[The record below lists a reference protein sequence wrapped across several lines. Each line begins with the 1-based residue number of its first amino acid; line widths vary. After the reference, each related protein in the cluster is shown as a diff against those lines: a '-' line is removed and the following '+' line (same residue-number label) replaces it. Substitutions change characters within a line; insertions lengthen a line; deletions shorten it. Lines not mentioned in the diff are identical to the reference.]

1 MSDDVISEKIDPA
14 MMHLQSINS
23 IVNAGDNKPPQKLSS
38 LRYLLTYIKPY
49 RAYWLGALFALIIT
63 SAISLLMGQGIKLVI
78 DVGFGQ
84 DSMQL
89 LNQSLLVLVVLALIM
104 AAGTFTRFYLVS
116 WLGERVSADIRTA
129 VFNHLTHLH
138 PSFFETNRSG
148 EITSRLTTDTTL
160 LQTIIGSSVSMALR
174 SSLTTLGG
182 LVMLF
187 VTNAFLVFKVIWV
200 VPLVILPMILF
211 GKRVKKLSR
220 DSQDSIADV
229 GSYAGEIIQNIK
241 TVQSYTQEPQERI
254 AFARHVERAFMF
266 AKLRI
271 KHRAF
276 LIASV
281 IMMVFLALAVMLW
294 FGGRDVILGVMTA
307 GDLAAFIFYAML
319 VAMGVATIS
328 EVFSDLLRAAGATER
343 LIELLAVDSLIKQG
357 GNELKV
363 EALKAETLKAE
374 LSFRQVNFCY
384 PSRPDQPALIDFSLQ
399 LPEGKVIALVGPSGA
414 GKSTVFE
421 LLQRFYD
428 PQSGQVVLGGADV
441 SQLDPQ
447 FLRRQMAVV
456 AQQPVLFTND
466 VATNIRYGKPE
477 ASDAEVVAAAKAA
490 HADEFITRLP
500 QGYQSFLGEQG
511 VRLSGGQKQR
521 IAIARAVLKNPRIL
535 MLDEATSALDTESE
549 FHVQRALA
557 ALMQGR
563 TTVIIAH
570 RLSTI
575 LHADSI
581 AVMDQGRLVAEG
593 DHSSLLKSSPLYAK
607 LARYQFSE
615 Q

>member
-1 MSDDVISEKIDPA
+1 MPDNNSTNSAAVSMAASIDKVEVDSSFEQ
-14 MMHLQSINS
+14 L
-23 IVNAGDNKPPQKLSS
+23 KPSQKLSS
-38 LRYLLTYIKPY
+38 LRYLITYLTPY
-49 RAYWLGALFALIIT
+49 KIYCLGALLALIVT
-63 SAISLLMGQGIKLVI
+63 SGISLLMGQGLKFVI
-78 DVGFGQ
+78 DAGFGQ
-84 DSMQL
+84 NSLEL
-89 LNQSLLVLVVLALIM
+89 LNQSLVILVVLAVVM

-116 WLGERVSADIRTA
+116 WLGERVSADIRA
-129 VFNHLTHLH
+129 DVFNHLTSLH
-138 PSFFETNRSG
+138 PSYFETNRSG

-174 SSLTTLGG
+174 STLTTLGG
-182 LVMLF
+182 LIMLF
-187 VTNAFLVFKVIWV
+187 VTNALLVFKVIWV
-200 VPLVILPMILF
+200 VPLVILPMSLF
-211 GKRVKKLSR
+211 GKRVKRLSR

-241 TVQSYTQEPQERI
+241 TVQSYTQEQQEKV
-254 AFARHVERAFMF
+254 AFSRQVERAFIF
-266 AKLRI
+266 ARRRI

-294 FGGRDVILGVMTA
+294 FGGRDVINGVMTA
-307 GDLAAFIFYAML
+307 GELAAFIFYAML

-343 LIELLAVDSLIKQG
+343 LIEILAVESLIDQQSDDVTG
-357 GNELKV
+357 P
-363 EALKAETLKAE
+363 LKAE
-374 LSFRQVNFCY
+374 LTFNKVNFYY
-384 PSRPDQPALIDFSLQ
+384 PSRPKQPALVDFSLQ

-428 PQSGQVVLGGADV
+428 PQAGQVLLDGVNI
-441 SQLDPQ
+441 SRLDPQ
-447 FLRRQMAVV
+447 VLRQQMAVV
-456 AQQPVLFTND
+456 SQQPVLFTND
-466 VATNIRYGKPE
+466 VASNIRYGKPA
-477 ASDAEVVAAAKAA
+477 ASDDELIAAAKAA
-490 HADEFITRLP
+490 YAHEFIARLP
-500 QGYQSFLGEQG
+500 QGYESFLGEQG

-521 IAIARAVLKNPRIL
+521 IAIARAVLKDPRIL

-549 FHVQRALA
+549 YHVQQALT

-581 AVMDQGRLVAEG
+581 AVMDQGRLVAQG
-593 DHSSLLKSSPLYAK
+593 DHASLLKSSPLYAK

-615 Q
+615 

>member
-1 MSDDVISEKIDPA
+1 MPDNNSTNSAAVSMVASIDKA
-14 MMHLQSINS
+14 EADSSFEQR
-23 IVNAGDNKPPQKLSS
+23 KPSQKLSS
-38 LRYLLTYIKPY
+38 LRYLITYLTPY
-49 RAYWLGALFALIIT
+49 KIYCLGALLALIVT
-63 SAISLLMGQGIKLVI
+63 SGISLLMGQGLKFVI
-78 DVGFGQ
+78 DAGFGQ
-84 DSMQL
+84 NSLEL
-89 LNQSLLVLVVLALIM
+89 LNQSLVILVVLAIVM

-116 WLGERVSADIRTA
+116 WLGERVSADIRSD
-129 VFNHLTHLH
+129 VFNHLTSLH
-138 PSFFETNRSG
+138 PSYFETNRSG

-174 SSLTTLGG
+174 STLTTLGG
-182 LVMLF
+182 MIMLF
-187 VTNAFLVFKVIWV
+187 VTNALLVIKVIWV
-200 VPLVILPMILF
+200 VPLVILPMSLF

-229 GSYAGEIIQNIK
+229 GSYSGEIIQNIK
-241 TVQSYTQEPQERI
+241 TVQSYTQEQQEKV
-254 AFARHVERAFMF
+254 AFSGQVERAFMF
-266 AKLRI
+266 ARRRI

-294 FGGRDVILGVMTA
+294 FGGRDVINGAMTA
-307 GDLAAFIFYAML
+307 GELAAFIFYAML

-343 LIELLAVDSLIKQG
+343 LIEILAVESLIDKQG
-357 GNELKV
+357 DDDITGS
-363 EALKAETLKAE
+363 LKAE
-374 LSFRQVNFCY
+374 LAFNKVSFYY
-384 PSRPDQPALIDFSLQ
+384 PSRPKQPALVDFSLR

-428 PQSGQVVLGGADV
+428 PQAGQVLLDGINI
-441 SQLDPQ
+441 SRFDPQ
-447 FLRRQMAVV
+447 VLRQQMAVV
-456 AQQPVLFTND
+456 SQQPVLFTND
-466 VATNIRYGKPE
+466 VASNIRYGKPA
-477 ASDAEVVAAAKAA
+477 ASDDELIAAAKAA
-490 HADEFITRLP
+490 YAHEFIARLP
-500 QGYQSFLGEQG
+500 QGYESFLGEQG

-521 IAIARAVLKNPRIL
+521 IAIARAVLKDPRIL

-549 FHVQRALA
+549 YHVQQALT

-581 AVMDQGRLVAEG
+581 AVMDQGRLVAQG
-593 DHSSLLKSSPLYAK
+593 DHAGLLKSSPLYAK
-607 LARYQFSE
+607 LARHQFSE
-615 Q
+615 E

>member
-1 MSDDVISEKIDPA
+1 MPDNNSTNNAAV
-14 MMHLQSINS
+14 SIAAS
-23 IVNAGDNKPPQKLSS
+23 VDKAEVHSSFEQLKPSQKLSS
-38 LRYLLTYIKPY
+38 LRYLITYLTPY
-49 RAYWLGALFALIIT
+49 KIYCLGALLALIVT
-63 SAISLLMGQGIKLVI
+63 SGISLLMGQGLKFVI
-78 DVGFGQ
+78 DAGFGQ
-84 DSMQL
+84 NSLEL
-89 LNQSLLVLVVLALIM
+89 LNQSLVILVVLAVVM

-116 WLGERVSADIRTA
+116 WLGERVSADIRA
-129 VFNHLTHLH
+129 DVFNHLTSLH
-138 PSFFETNRSG
+138 PSYFETNRSG

-174 SSLTTLGG
+174 STLTTLGG
-182 LVMLF
+182 LIMLF
-187 VTNAFLVFKVIWV
+187 VTNALLVFKVIWV
-200 VPLVILPMILF
+200 VPLVILPMSLF
-211 GKRVKKLSR
+211 GKRVKRLSR

-229 GSYAGEIIQNIK
+229 GSYAGEIIQNMK
-241 TVQSYTQEPQERI
+241 TVQSYTQEQQEKK
-254 AFARHVERAFMF
+254 AFSRQVERAFIF
-266 AKLRI
+266 ARRRI

-294 FGGRDVILGVMTA
+294 FGGRDVINGVMTA
-307 GDLAAFIFYAML
+307 GELAAFIFYAML

-343 LIELLAVDSLIKQG
+343 LIEILAVESLIDQQSDDDITG
-357 GNELKV
+357 P
-363 EALKAETLKAE
+363 LKAE
-374 LSFRQVNFCY
+374 LAFNKVSFYY
-384 PSRPDQPALIDFSLQ
+384 PSRPKQPALVDFSLR
-399 LPEGKVIALVGPSGA
+399 LSEGKVIALVGPSGA

-428 PQSGQVVLGGADV
+428 PQAGQVLLDGVNI
-441 SQLDPQ
+441 SRLDPKV
-447 FLRRQMAVV
+447 LRQQMAVV
-456 AQQPVLFTND
+456 SQQTVLFTND
-466 VATNIRYGKPE
+466 VASNIRYGKPS
-477 ASDAEVVAAAKAA
+477 ASDDELIAAAKAA
-490 HADEFITRLP
+490 YAHEFIARLP
-500 QGYQSFLGEQG
+500 QGYESFLGEQG

-521 IAIARAVLKNPRIL
+521 IAIARAVLKDPRIL

-549 FHVQRALA
+549 YHVQQALM

-581 AVMDQGRLVAEG
+581 AVMDQGRLVAQG
-593 DHSSLLKSSPLYAK
+593 DHASLLKSSPLYAK

-615 Q
+615 

>member
-1 MSDDVISEKIDPA
+1 MPDNNDTDSAAVSVVASIDKA
-14 MMHLQSINS
+14 EDESSFEQL
-23 IVNAGDNKPPQKLSS
+23 KPSQRLSS
-38 LRYLLTYIKPY
+38 LRYLITYLTPY
-49 RAYWLGALFALIIT
+49 KIYCLGALLALIVT
-63 SAISLLMGQGIKLVI
+63 SGISLLMGQGLKFVI
-78 DVGFGQ
+78 DAGFGQ
-84 DSMQL
+84 NSLEL
-89 LNQSLLVLVVLALIM
+89 LNQSLVILVVLAVVM

-116 WLGERVSADIRTA
+116 WLGERVSADIRA
-129 VFNHLTHLH
+129 DVFNHLTSLH
-138 PSFFETNRSG
+138 PSYFETNRSG

-160 LQTIIGSSVSMALR
+160 LQTIIGSSVSMTLR
-174 SSLTTLGG
+174 STLTTLGG
-182 LVMLF
+182 LIMLL
-187 VTNAFLVFKVIWV
+187 VTNALLFFKVIWV
-200 VPLVILPMILF
+200 VPLVILPMSLF
-211 GKRVKKLSR
+211 GKRVKRLSR

-241 TVQSYTQEPQERI
+241 TVQSYTQEKQEKV
-254 AFARHVERAFMF
+254 AFSRQVERAFIF
-266 AKLRI
+266 ARRRI

-294 FGGRDVILGVMTA
+294 FGGRDVINGVMTA
-307 GDLAAFIFYAML
+307 GELAAFIFYAML

-343 LIELLAVDSLIKQG
+343 LIEILAVESLIDQQSEDHIAG
-357 GNELKV
+357 P
-363 EALKAETLKAE
+363 LKAE
-374 LSFRQVNFCY
+374 LAFDKVNFYY
-384 PSRPDQPALIDFSLQ
+384 PSRPKQPALVDFSLR
-399 LPEGKVIALVGPSGA
+399 LPQGKVIALVGPSGA

-428 PQSGQVVLGGADV
+428 PQAGQVLFDGVNI
-441 SQLDPQ
+441 SRLDPQ
-447 FLRRQMAVV
+447 VLRQQMAVV
-456 AQQPVLFTND
+456 SQQPVLFTND
-466 VATNIRYGKPE
+466 VASNIRYGKPT
-477 ASDAEVVAAAKAA
+477 ASDDEIIAAAKAA
-490 HADEFITRLP
+490 DAHEFIARLP
-500 QGYQSFLGEQG
+500 HGYESFLGEQG

-521 IAIARAVLKNPRIL
+521 IAIARAVLKDPRIL

-549 FHVQRALA
+549 YHVQQALT

-581 AVMDQGRLVAEG
+581 AVMDQGRLVAQG
-593 DHSSLLKSSPLYAK
+593 DHASLLKSSPLYAK

-615 Q
+615 

>member
-1 MSDDVISEKIDPA
+1 MPDNNSTNSAAVSMAASIDKA
-14 MMHLQSINS
+14 EVDSSFEQL
-23 IVNAGDNKPPQKLSS
+23 KPSQKLSS
-38 LRYLLTYIKPY
+38 LRYLITYLTPY
-49 RAYWLGALFALIIT
+49 KIYCLGALLALIVT
-63 SAISLLMGQGIKLVI
+63 SGISLLMGQGLKFVI
-78 DVGFGQ
+78 DAGFGQ
-84 DSMQL
+84 NSLEL
-89 LNQSLLVLVVLALIM
+89 LNQSLVILVVLAVVM

-116 WLGERVSADIRTA
+116 WLGERVSADIRA
-129 VFNHLTHLH
+129 DVFNHLTSLH
-138 PSFFETNRSG
+138 PSYFETNRSG

-174 SSLTTLGG
+174 STLTTLGG
-182 LVMLF
+182 LIMLF
-187 VTNAFLVFKVIWV
+187 VTNALLVFKVIWV
-200 VPLVILPMILF
+200 VPLVILPMSLF
-211 GKRVKKLSR
+211 GKRVKRLSR

-241 TVQSYTQEPQERI
+241 TVQSYTQEQQEKV
-254 AFARHVERAFMF
+254 AFSRQVERAFIF
-266 AKLRI
+266 ARRRI

-294 FGGRDVILGVMTA
+294 FGGRDVINGVMTA
-307 GDLAAFIFYAML
+307 GELAAFIFYAML

-343 LIELLAVDSLIKQG
+343 LIEILAVESLIDQQSDDDITG
-357 GNELKV
+357 P
-363 EALKAETLKAE
+363 LKAE
-374 LSFRQVNFCY
+374 LAFNKVNFYY
-384 PSRPDQPALIDFSLQ
+384 PSRPKQPALVDFSLR

-428 PQSGQVVLGGADV
+428 PQAGQVLLDGVNI
-441 SQLDPQ
+441 SRLDPQ
-447 FLRRQMAVV
+447 VLRQQMAVV
-456 AQQPVLFTND
+456 SQQPVLFTND
-466 VATNIRYGKPE
+466 VASNIRYGKPA
-477 ASDAEVVAAAKAA
+477 ASDDELIAAAKAA
-490 HADEFITRLP
+490 YAHEFIARLP
-500 QGYQSFLGEQG
+500 QGYESFLGEQG

-521 IAIARAVLKNPRIL
+521 IAIARAVLKDPRIL

-549 FHVQRALA
+549 YHVQQALT

-581 AVMDQGRLVAEG
+581 AVMDQGRLVAQG
-593 DHSSLLKSSPLYAK
+593 DHASLLKSSPLYAK

-615 Q
+615 

>member
-1 MSDDVISEKIDPA
+1 MPDNNSTNSAAVSMAASIDKA
-14 MMHLQSINS
+14 EVDSSFEQL
-23 IVNAGDNKPPQKLSS
+23 KPSQKLSS
-38 LRYLLTYIKPY
+38 LRYLITYLTPY
-49 RAYWLGALFALIIT
+49 KIYCLGALLALIVT
-63 SAISLLMGQGIKLVI
+63 SGISLLMGQGLKFVI
-78 DVGFGQ
+78 DAGFGQ
-84 DSMQL
+84 NSLEL
-89 LNQSLLVLVVLALIM
+89 LNQSLVILVVLAVVM

-116 WLGERVSADIRTA
+116 WLGERVSADIRA
-129 VFNHLTHLH
+129 DVFNHLTSLH
-138 PSFFETNRSG
+138 PSYFETNRSG

-174 SSLTTLGG
+174 STLTTLGG
-182 LVMLF
+182 LIMLF
-187 VTNAFLVFKVIWV
+187 VTNALLVFKVIWV
-200 VPLVILPMILF
+200 VPLVILPMSLF
-211 GKRVKKLSR
+211 GKRVKRLSR

-241 TVQSYTQEPQERI
+241 TVQSYTQEQQEKV
-254 AFARHVERAFMF
+254 AFSRQVERAFIF
-266 AKLRI
+266 ARRRI

-294 FGGRDVILGVMTA
+294 FGGRDVINGVMTA
-307 GDLAAFIFYAML
+307 GELAAFIFYAML

-343 LIELLAVDSLIKQG
+343 LIEILAVESLIDQQSDDDISG
-357 GNELKV
+357 P
-363 EALKAETLKAE
+363 LKAE
-374 LSFRQVNFCY
+374 LAFNKVNFYY
-384 PSRPDQPALIDFSLQ
+384 PSRPKQPALVDFSLQ

-428 PQSGQVVLGGADV
+428 PQAGQVLLDGVNI
-441 SQLDPQ
+441 SRLDPQ
-447 FLRRQMAVV
+447 VLRQQMAVV
-456 AQQPVLFTND
+456 SQQPVLFTND
-466 VATNIRYGKPE
+466 VASNIRYGKPA
-477 ASDAEVVAAAKAA
+477 ASDDELIAAAKAA
-490 HADEFITRLP
+490 YAHEFIVRLP
-500 QGYQSFLGEQG
+500 QGYESFLGEQG

-521 IAIARAVLKNPRIL
+521 IAIARAVLKDPRIL

-549 FHVQRALA
+549 YHVQQALT

-581 AVMDQGRLVAEG
+581 AVMDQGRLVAQG
-593 DHSSLLKSSPLYAK
+593 DHASLLKSSPLYAK

-615 Q
+615 

>member
-1 MSDDVISEKIDPA
+1 MPDNNSTNSAAVSMAASID
-14 MMHLQSINS
+14 
-23 IVNAGDNKPPQKLSS
+23 NAEVDSSFEQLKPSQKLSS
-38 LRYLLTYIKPY
+38 LRYLITYLTPY
-49 RAYWLGALFALIIT
+49 KIYCLGALLALIVT
-63 SAISLLMGQGIKLVI
+63 SGISLLMGQGLKFVI
-78 DVGFGQ
+78 DAGFGQ
-84 DSMQL
+84 NSLEL
-89 LNQSLLVLVVLALIM
+89 LNQSLVILVVLAVVM

-116 WLGERVSADIRTA
+116 WLGERVSADIRA
-129 VFNHLTHLH
+129 DVFNHLTSLH
-138 PSFFETNRSG
+138 PSYFETNRSG

-174 SSLTTLGG
+174 STLTTLGG
-182 LVMLF
+182 LIMLF
-187 VTNAFLVFKVIWV
+187 VTNALLVFKVIWV
-200 VPLVILPMILF
+200 VPLVILPMSLF
-211 GKRVKKLSR
+211 GKRVKRLSR

-241 TVQSYTQEPQERI
+241 TVQSYTQEQQEKV
-254 AFARHVERAFMF
+254 AFSRQVERAFIF
-266 AKLRI
+266 ARRRI

-294 FGGRDVILGVMTA
+294 FGGRDVINGVMTA
-307 GDLAAFIFYAML
+307 GELAAFIFYAML

-343 LIELLAVDSLIKQG
+343 LIEILAVESLIDQQSDDDITG
-357 GNELKV
+357 P
-363 EALKAETLKAE
+363 LKAE
-374 LSFRQVNFCY
+374 LAFNKVNFYY
-384 PSRPDQPALIDFSLQ
+384 PSRPKQPALVDFSLR

-428 PQSGQVVLGGADV
+428 PQAGQVLLDGVNI
-441 SQLDPQ
+441 SRLDPQ
-447 FLRRQMAVV
+447 VLRQQMAVV
-456 AQQPVLFTND
+456 SQQPVLFTND
-466 VATNIRYGKPE
+466 VASNIRYGKPA
-477 ASDAEVVAAAKAA
+477 ASDDELIAAAKAA
-490 HADEFITRLP
+490 YAHEFIARLP
-500 QGYQSFLGEQG
+500 QGYESFLGEQG

-521 IAIARAVLKNPRIL
+521 IAIARAVLKDPRIL

-549 FHVQRALA
+549 YHVQQALT

-581 AVMDQGRLVAEG
+581 AVMDQGRLVAQG
-593 DHSSLLKSSPLYAK
+593 DHASLLKSSPLYAK

-615 Q
+615 

>member
-1 MSDDVISEKIDPA
+1 MPDNNSTNSATVSMAASIDKA
-14 MMHLQSINS
+14 EVDSSFEQL
-23 IVNAGDNKPPQKLSS
+23 KPSQRLSS
-38 LRYLLTYIKPY
+38 LRYLITYLTPY
-49 RAYWLGALFALIIT
+49 KIYCLGALLALIVT
-63 SAISLLMGQGIKLVI
+63 SGISLLMGQGLKFVI
-78 DVGFGQ
+78 DAGFGQ
-84 DSMQL
+84 NSLEL
-89 LNQSLLVLVVLALIM
+89 LNQSLVILVVLAVVM

-116 WLGERVSADIRTA
+116 WLGERVSADIRA
-129 VFNHLTHLH
+129 DVFNHLTSLH
-138 PSFFETNRSG
+138 PSYFETNRSG

-174 SSLTTLGG
+174 STLTTLGG
-182 LVMLF
+182 LIMLF
-187 VTNAFLVFKVIWV
+187 VTNALLVFKVIWV
-200 VPLVILPMILF
+200 VPLVILPMSLF
-211 GKRVKKLSR
+211 GKRVKRLSR

-241 TVQSYTQEPQERI
+241 TVQSYTQEQQEKV
-254 AFARHVERAFMF
+254 AFSGQVERAFIF
-266 AKLRI
+266 ARRRI

-294 FGGRDVILGVMTA
+294 FGGRDVINGVMTA
-307 GDLAAFIFYAML
+307 GELAAFIFYAML

-343 LIELLAVDSLIKQG
+343 LIEILAVESLIDQQSDDDITG
-357 GNELKV
+357 P
-363 EALKAETLKAE
+363 LKAE
-374 LSFRQVNFCY
+374 LAFNKVNFYY
-384 PSRPDQPALIDFSLQ
+384 PSRPKQPALVDFSLR

-428 PQSGQVVLGGADV
+428 PQAGQVLLDGVNI
-441 SQLDPQ
+441 SRLDPQ
-447 FLRRQMAVV
+447 VLRQQMAVV
-456 AQQPVLFTND
+456 SQQPVLFTND
-466 VATNIRYGKPE
+466 VASNIRYGKPA
-477 ASDAEVVAAAKAA
+477 ASDDELIAAAKAA
-490 HADEFITRLP
+490 YAHEFIARLP
-500 QGYQSFLGEQG
+500 QGYESFLGEQG

-521 IAIARAVLKNPRIL
+521 IAIARAVLKDPRIL

-549 FHVQRALA
+549 YHVQQALT

-581 AVMDQGRLVAEG
+581 AVMDQGRLVAQG
-593 DHSSLLKSSPLYAK
+593 DHASLLKSSPLYAK

-615 Q
+615 

>member
-1 MSDDVISEKIDPA
+1 MPDNNSSDHAAVSNDQPVDQVEI
-14 MMHLQSINS
+14 
-23 IVNAGDNKPPQKLSS
+23 AGSLSLEQGKPNQKLSS
-38 LRYLLTYIKPY
+38 LRYLVTYLKPY
-49 RAYWLGALFALIIT
+49 KVYCLGALLALIVT
-63 SAISLLMGQGIKLVI
+63 SGISLLMGQGLKFVI
-78 DVGFGQ
+78 DAGFGKN
-84 DSMQL
+84 SLEL
-89 LNQSLLVLVVLALIM
+89 LNQSLLILLLLAIAM
-104 AAGTFTRFYLVS
+104 AIGTFARFYLVS

-129 VFNHLTHLH
+129 VFDHLTSLH
-138 PSFFETNRSG
+138 PSYFETNRSG

-182 LVMLF
+182 LVMLL
-187 VTNAFLVFKVIWV
+187 VTNAVLVFKVIWV
-200 VPLVILPMILF
+200 VPLVILPMSLF

-241 TVQSYTQEPQERI
+241 TVQSYTQEPQEKV
-254 AFARHVERAFMF
+254 AFSSHVQRAFVF
-266 AKLRI
+266 AKRRI

-343 LIELLAVDSLIKQG
+343 LIEILAVDGLIKQQG
-357 GNELKV
+357 DDVIKDEF
-363 EALKAETLKAE
+363 KAE
-374 LSFRQVNFCY
+374 LTFNRVNFFY
-384 PSRPDQPALIDFSLQ
+384 PSRPKQPALIDFSLQ
-399 LPEGKVIALVGPSGA
+399 LPAGKVTALVGPSGA

-428 PQSGQVVLGGADV
+428 PQIGRVLLDGIDI
-441 SQLDPQ
+441 SRLDPSV
-447 FLRRQMAVV
+447 LRQQMAVV

-466 VATNIRYGKPE
+466 VASNIRYGKPE
-477 ASDAEVVAAAKAA
+477 ASDADVIAAAKAA
-490 HADEFITRLP
+490 HADEFIAHLP

-549 FHVQRALA
+549 YHVQRALA
-557 ALMQGR
+557 ALMQDR

-575 LHADSI
+575 LHADNI
-581 AVMDQGRLVAEG
+581 AVMDQGRLVAQG
-593 DHSSLLKSSPLYAK
+593 DHASLLKSSPLYAK
-607 LARYQFSE
+607 LAQHQFSE
-615 Q
+615 E

>member
-1 MSDDVISEKIDPA
+1 MPDNNSTNSAAVSMAASIDKA
-14 MMHLQSINS
+14 EVDSSFEQL
-23 IVNAGDNKPPQKLSS
+23 KPSQKLSS
-38 LRYLLTYIKPY
+38 LRYLITYLTPY
-49 RAYWLGALFALIIT
+49 KIYCLGALLALIVT
-63 SAISLLMGQGIKLVI
+63 SGISLLMGQGLKFVI
-78 DVGFGQ
+78 DAGFGQ
-84 DSMQL
+84 SSLEL
-89 LNQSLLVLVVLALIM
+89 LNQSLVILVVLAVVM

-116 WLGERVSADIRTA
+116 WLGERVSADIRA
-129 VFNHLTHLH
+129 DVFNHLTSLH
-138 PSFFETNRSG
+138 PSYFETNRSG

-174 SSLTTLGG
+174 STLTTLGG
-182 LVMLF
+182 LIMLF
-187 VTNAFLVFKVIWV
+187 VTNALLVFKVIWV
-200 VPLVILPMILF
+200 VPLVILPMSLF
-211 GKRVKKLSR
+211 GKRVKRLSR

-241 TVQSYTQEPQERI
+241 TVQSYTQEQQEKV
-254 AFARHVERAFMF
+254 AFSRQVERAFIF
-266 AKLRI
+266 ARRRI

-294 FGGRDVILGVMTA
+294 FGGRDVINGVMTA
-307 GDLAAFIFYAML
+307 GELAAFIFYAML

-343 LIELLAVDSLIKQG
+343 LIEILAVESLIDQQSDDDITG
-357 GNELKV
+357 P
-363 EALKAETLKAE
+363 LKAE
-374 LSFRQVNFCY
+374 LAFNKVNFYY
-384 PSRPDQPALIDFSLQ
+384 PSRPKQPALVDFSLR

-428 PQSGQVVLGGADV
+428 PQAGQVLLDGVNI
-441 SQLDPQ
+441 SRLDPQ
-447 FLRRQMAVV
+447 VLRQQMAVV
-456 AQQPVLFTND
+456 SQQPVLFTND
-466 VATNIRYGKPE
+466 VASNIRYGKPA
-477 ASDAEVVAAAKAA
+477 ASDDELIAAAKAA
-490 HADEFITRLP
+490 YAHEFIARLP
-500 QGYQSFLGEQG
+500 QGYESFLGEQG

-521 IAIARAVLKNPRIL
+521 IAIARAVLKDPRIL

-549 FHVQRALA
+549 YHVQQALT

-581 AVMDQGRLVAEG
+581 AVMDQGRLVAQG
-593 DHSSLLKSSPLYAK
+593 DHASLLKSSPLYAK

-615 Q
+615 

>member
-1 MSDDVISEKIDPA
+1 MPDNNSTNSAAVSMAASIDKA
-14 MMHLQSINS
+14 EADSSFEQL
-23 IVNAGDNKPPQKLSS
+23 KPSQKLSS
-38 LRYLLTYIKPY
+38 LRYLITYLTPY
-49 RAYWLGALFALIIT
+49 KIYCLGALLALIVT
-63 SAISLLMGQGIKLVI
+63 SGISLLMGQGLKFVI
-78 DVGFGQ
+78 DAGFGQ
-84 DSMQL
+84 NSLEL
-89 LNQSLLVLVVLALIM
+89 LNQSLVILVVLAVVM

-116 WLGERVSADIRTA
+116 WLGERVSADIRA
-129 VFNHLTHLH
+129 DVFNHLTSLH
-138 PSFFETNRSG
+138 PSYFETNRSG

-174 SSLTTLGG
+174 STLTTLGG
-182 LVMLF
+182 LIMLF
-187 VTNAFLVFKVIWV
+187 VTNALLVFKVIWV
-200 VPLVILPMILF
+200 VPLVILPMSLF
-211 GKRVKKLSR
+211 GKRVKRLSR

-241 TVQSYTQEPQERI
+241 TVQSYTQEQQEKV
-254 AFARHVERAFMF
+254 AFSRQVERAFIF
-266 AKLRI
+266 ARRRI

-294 FGGRDVILGVMTA
+294 FGGRDVINGVMTA
-307 GDLAAFIFYAML
+307 GELAAFIFYAML

-343 LIELLAVDSLIKQG
+343 LIEILAVESLIDQQG
-357 GNELKV
+357 DDGI
-363 EALKAETLKAE
+363 TGPLKAE
-374 LSFRQVNFCY
+374 LAFNRVNFYY
-384 PSRPDQPALIDFSLQ
+384 PSRPKQPALVDFSLR

-428 PQSGQVVLGGADV
+428 PQAGQVLLDGVNI
-441 SQLDPQ
+441 SRLDPQ
-447 FLRRQMAVV
+447 VLRQQMAVV
-456 AQQPVLFTND
+456 SQQPVLFTND
-466 VATNIRYGKPE
+466 VASNIRYGKPA
-477 ASDAEVVAAAKAA
+477 ASDDELIAAAKAA
-490 HADEFITRLP
+490 YAHEFIARLP
-500 QGYQSFLGEQG
+500 QGYESFLGEQG

-521 IAIARAVLKNPRIL
+521 IAIARAVLKDPRIL

-549 FHVQRALA
+549 YHVQQALT

-581 AVMDQGRLVAEG
+581 AVMDQGRLVAQG
-593 DHSSLLKSSPLYAK
+593 DHASLLKSSPLYAK

-615 Q
+615 

>member
-1 MSDDVISEKIDPA
+1 MPDNNSSNSAAVTMSA
-14 MMHLQSINS
+14 T
-23 IVNAGDNKPPQKLSS
+23 VNQAEADSSFEQRKSSQKLSS
-38 LRYLLTYIKPY
+38 LRYLIAYLTPY
-49 RAYWLGALFALIIT
+49 KIYCLGALLALIVT
-63 SAISLLMGQGIKLVI
+63 SGISLLMGQGLKFVI
-78 DVGFGQ
+78 DAGFGQ
-84 DSMQL
+84 NSLEL
-89 LNQSLLVLVVLALIM
+89 LNQSLVILVVLAIVM

-116 WLGERVSADIRTA
+116 WLGERVSADIRTD
-129 VFNHLTHLH
+129 VFNHLTRLH
-138 PSFFETNRSG
+138 PSYFETNRSG

-182 LVMLF
+182 LIMLF
-187 VTNAFLVFKVIWV
+187 VTNALLVFKVIWV
-200 VPLVILPMILF
+200 VPLVILPMSLF

-241 TVQSYTQEPQERI
+241 TVQSYTQEQQEKV
-254 AFARHVERAFMF
+254 AFSGQVERAFMF
-266 AKLRI
+266 ARRRI

-294 FGGRDVILGVMTA
+294 FGGRDVIDGLMTA
-307 GDLAAFIFYAML
+307 GELAAFIFYAML

-343 LIELLAVDSLIKQG
+343 LIEILAVDSLIEQQG
-357 GNELKV
+357 DHNI
-363 EALKAETLKAE
+363 ADPLKAE
-374 LSFRQVNFCY
+374 LAFNKVNFYY
-384 PSRPDQPALIDFSLQ
+384 PSRPKQPALVDFSLQ
-399 LPEGKVIALVGPSGA
+399 LSEGKVIALVGPSGA

-428 PQSGQVVLGGADV
+428 PQDGEVLLDGTNI
-441 SQLDPQ
+441 SRLDPQ
-447 FLRRQMAVV
+447 VLRQQMAVV
-456 AQQPVLFTND
+456 SQQPVLFTND
-466 VATNIRYGKPE
+466 VASNIRYGKPE
-477 ASDAEVVAAAKAA
+477 ASDDELIAAAKAA
-490 HADEFITRLP
+490 YAHEFIARLP

-549 FHVQRALA
+549 YHVQQALT

-581 AVMDQGRLVAEG
+581 AVMDQGRLVAQG
-593 DHSSLLKSSPLYAK
+593 DHASLLKSSPLYAK
-607 LARYQFSE
+607 LAQHQFSE
-615 Q
+615 E

>member
-1 MSDDVISEKIDPA
+1 MPDNNSTNSAAVSMAAVIDKAEVDSSFEQ
-14 MMHLQSINS
+14 L
-23 IVNAGDNKPPQKLSS
+23 KPSQKLSS
-38 LRYLLTYIKPY
+38 LRYLITYLTPY
-49 RAYWLGALFALIIT
+49 KIYCLGALLALIVT
-63 SAISLLMGQGIKLVI
+63 SGISLLMGQGLKFVI
-78 DVGFGQ
+78 DAGFGQ
-84 DSMQL
+84 NSLEL
-89 LNQSLLVLVVLALIM
+89 LNQSLVILVVLSVVM
-104 AAGTFTRFYLVS
+104 AVGTFTRFYLVS
-116 WLGERVSADIRTA
+116 WLGERVSADIRA
-129 VFNHLTHLH
+129 DVFNHLTNLH
-138 PSFFETNRSG
+138 PSYFETNRSG

-174 SSLTTLGG
+174 STLTTLGG
-182 LVMLF
+182 LIMLF
-187 VTNAFLVFKVIWV
+187 VTNALLVFKVIWV
-200 VPLVILPMILF
+200 VPLVILPMSLF
-211 GKRVKKLSR
+211 GKRVKRLSR

-241 TVQSYTQEPQERI
+241 TVQSYTQEQQEKR
-254 AFARHVERAFMF
+254 AFSRQVERAFIF
-266 AKLRI
+266 ARRRI

-294 FGGRDVILGVMTA
+294 FGGRDVINGVMTA
-307 GDLAAFIFYAML
+307 GELAAFIFYAML

-343 LIELLAVDSLIKQG
+343 LIEILAVESLIDQQSDDDITG
-357 GNELKV
+357 P
-363 EALKAETLKAE
+363 LKAE
-374 LSFRQVNFCY
+374 LAFKKVNFYY
-384 PSRPDQPALIDFSLQ
+384 PSRPKQPALVDFSLR

-428 PQSGQVVLGGADV
+428 PQAGQVLLDGVNI
-441 SQLDPQ
+441 SRLDPQ
-447 FLRRQMAVV
+447 ALRQQMAVV
-456 AQQPVLFTND
+456 SQQPVLFTND
-466 VATNIRYGKPE
+466 VASNIRYGKPG
-477 ASDAEVVAAAKAA
+477 ASDDELIAAAKAA
-490 HADEFITRLP
+490 YAHEFIDRLP
-500 QGYQSFLGEQG
+500 KGYESFLGEQG

-521 IAIARAVLKNPRIL
+521 IAIARAVLKDPRIL
-535 MLDEATSALDTESE
+535 MLDEATSALDTETE
-549 FHVQRALA
+549 YHVQQALT

-581 AVMDQGRLVAEG
+581 AVMDQGRLVAQG
-593 DHSSLLKSSPLYAK
+593 DHASLLKSSPLYAK

-615 Q
+615 